1 MKNSIFKEKFI
12 ATNFVKPL
20 YGVKFTKTPKDVD
33 KTNLVG
39 DAYSYSLNKNDPN
52 ITVKE
57 TQKYRILP
65 GACEIY
71 NQYDLKCDRS
81 DNMKEQNDNKDA
93 LNDAFRAVANNKL
106 KGRDGKKHISFSD
119 SLDLVLDDDNEETWL
134 RVRPAPVLPGE
145 GIGSILF
152 RFMACQLG
160 ITTFIIIWTAIWV
173 AVIHS
178 YEGPN
183 ENLVNEEFAS
193 QQNQLVIDLAT
204 ELRLI
209 TPVSPKWQKAITARV
224 EEARKQTMLAAGRGA
239 KLDPG
244 RYWNL
249 AGTFLFTVFVM
260 TALGFGAPVPQTIEG
275 RCFALLYAV
284 FAIPF
289 HVYLMMQAS
298 TCAVAHVNHYLAL
311 CQKNIR
317 GPKLTPHADNDG
329 KTNMHVKAHRRR
341 KKLSRLMAVLTAGHC
356 VPIASLLYYVIGVLI
371 FGLGRYQETETVDVL
386 MFPLQFTTNGGLA
399 SVESHFRILYG
410 FYVEGAMALLTC
422 TLAALRRYSGN
433 SVSNMTEKY
442 RLFTKG

>member
-20 YGVKFTKTPKDVD
+20 YRVKFTKTPNDVVI
-33 KTNLVG
+33 TNLVG
-39 DAYSYSLNKNDPN
+39 DAYNLTKNVPN

-65 GACEIY
+65 GACEVY
-71 NQYDLKCDRS
+71 NHYDLKCDRS
-81 DNMKEQNDNKDA
+81 DNMEEQRDNKDA
-93 LNDAFRAVANNKL
+93 LSDAFRAVTNSKL

-119 SLDLVLDDDNEETWL
+119 SLDLDLDDDNQETWL
-134 RVRPAPVLPGE
+134 RVCPAPVLPDE
-145 GIGSILF
+145 SIGSVLF

-160 ITTFIIIWTAIWV
+160 ITTFIIVWTAIWV

-183 ENLVNEEFAS
+183 ENLVNEEYAR

-209 TPVSPKWQKAITARV
+209 TPVSPKWQKAITTRV
-224 EEARKQTMLAAGRGA
+224 EEAREQTMLAAGRGA

-260 TALGFGAPVPQTIEG
+260 TALGFGAPVPQTIGG

-311 CQKNIR
+311 CHKNIR
-317 GPKLTPHADNDG
+317 RPKLTPRADNDG
-329 KTNMHVKAHRRR
+329 KTNMHVKAYRRR
-341 KKLSRLMAVLTAGHC
+341 KKLSRLLTVLTAGHC
-356 VPIASLLYYVIGVLI
+356 VPIASLLYYMIGVLV
-371 FGLGRYQETETVDVL
+371 FGLGRYQKTETVDVL
-386 MFPLQFTTNGGLA
+386 MFPLQFTTNGGLS
-399 SVESHFRILYG
+399 SVESHFRVLYG

-433 SVSNMTEKY
+433 SFSDMTEKY